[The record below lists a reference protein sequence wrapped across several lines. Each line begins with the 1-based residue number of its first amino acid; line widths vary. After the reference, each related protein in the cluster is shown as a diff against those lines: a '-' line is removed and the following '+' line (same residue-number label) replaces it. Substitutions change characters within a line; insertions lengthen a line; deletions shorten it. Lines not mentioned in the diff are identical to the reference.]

1 MQSSLCA
8 TLHAAASQQQLRYF
22 PCHWHWFMSLSSAM
36 LRASFETST
45 GWAHYDSCRSLCDK
59 NSTHTRERARS
70 MGTSWWYFLIS
81 SQLPATLDA
90 SLDDSRV
97 WLCVLYL
104 HIFIRHIQFIRSTF
118 IHIKYSTYSSPL
130 CTPLIHECSKNVEEG
145 KECACTRSR
154 KSEEDE
160 WSS

>member
-1 MQSSLCA
+1 MCNFACGGISTAVAIFSLPL
-8 TLHAAASQQQLRYF
+8 TLIY
-22 PCHWHWFMSLSSAM
+22 MSLPSVM
-36 LRASFETST
+36 LGASFETST

-59 NSTHTRERARS
+59 NSTHTRERVREKHGNV
-70 MGTSWWYFLIS
+70 MMIFLIS

-90 SLDDSRV
+90 SLDGSRV

-104 HIFIRHIQFIRSTF
+104 HIFIRHIQFIRPTL
-118 IHIKYSTYSSPL
+118 IHNKYSTYSRLL
-130 CTPLIHECSKNVEEG
+130 CTPHIHECSKNVEEG